1 MSVKIRM
8 RRMGSKRKPFYRIVV
23 ADSRM
28 PRDGRFIEEVGYYNP
43 LTNPDEVKLE
53 EDKIFEWLER
63 NNFHGK
69 FIILDDDISDIII
82 YKDLAARIVQ
92 TSYYK
97 GWGGFGFR
105 HFVKAISLFI
115 KEAIL

>member
-1 MSVKIRM
+1 MCLLLFKQL
-8 RRMGSKRKPFYRIVV
+8 YRQYFHINIHVLSIICYIKEYV
-23 ADSRM
+23 LTY
-28 PRDGRFIEEVGYYNP
+28 GRG
-43 LTNPDEVKLE
+43 TQ
-53 EDKIFEWLER
+53 IFEWLER

-115 KEAIL
+115 KGAIL